1 MEKELISCQRTKIHH
16 FALIA
21 GIFWWFCLVGFAF
34 VGVFCL
40 FGFVVG
46 LFVWVLVGFL
56 FGSFFLL
63 VGLVGFLA
71 REMSGSKGGCVELIK
86 ILTLRRFSSVI

>member
-1 MEKELISCQRTKIHH
+1 M
-16 FALIA
+16 
-21 GIFWWFCLVGFAF
+21 V
-34 VGVFCL
+34 L
-40 FGFVVG
+40 FGWLCFCWG
-46 LFVWVLVGFL
+46 FLFVWVCCGAVCLGFGWV
-56 FGSFFLL
+56 FVWEFFLL